1 MVQFDLKKLFH
12 IPTAAERLKGL
23 HLRPD
28 LTAAAAKMIIDERS
42 DGELKKLDSCLRP
55 SETVIAVVEG
65 RLARQMGLLTLTTER
80 VCFRQHGSAPSALTN
95 IPLADISTVDDEVKT
110 MTGRLILRSTDSI
123 AEIDKILGAQA
134 ASFAE
139 AVRHQLINPGA
150 LPEHDP
156 IQELLNLRDRKAAG
170 TISEADYNAVRSR
183 LLDEL

>member
-12 IPTAAERLKGL
+12 IPTAAQRLAGL

-28 LTAAAAKMIIDERS
+28 LTAAAAKMISDERS
-42 DGELKKLDSCLRP
+42 DGELKKLDACLRP
-55 SETVIAVVEG
+55 TETVIALVEG
-65 RLARQMGLLTLTTER
+65 RFARQMGLLALTTER
-80 VCFRQHGSAPSALTN
+80 VCFRPHGSALSALTS

-156 IQELLNLRDRKAAG
+156 IQELLDLRERKAAG
-170 TISEADYNAVRSR
+170 TISDADYTAARSR

>member
-1 MVQFDLKKLFH
+1 MVQFDLKKLFR
-12 IPTAAERLKGL
+12 IPTTAQRLASL

-28 LTAAAAKMIIDERS
+28 LTAAAAKMISDERA
-42 DGELKKLDSCLRP
+42 DDELKKLDGCLQP

-65 RLARQMGLLTLTTER
+65 RFARQMGLLALTTER
-80 VCFRQHGSAPSALTN
+80 VTFRPHGSAPNALTT
-95 IPLADISTVDDEVKT
+95 ILLADISTVDDEVKT
-110 MTGRLILRSTDSI
+110 MTGRVVLRSTDSI
-123 AEIDKILGAQA
+123 AEIDKILGTQA
-134 ASFAE
+134 VSFAE

-170 TISEADYNAVRSR
+170 TISDADYNAIRSR